1 VCEHLI
7 KSNKDVILACSA
19 WKNRFNLEDTL
30 FAGAVI
36 SKIKN
41 NFSINCDSSLMAEEM
56 YSLHSNDM
64 HDFIRKTSHW
74 HRLVSY
80 GLEKDLD
87 YCITPDVA
95 NVLPVYKNGAL
106 AAC

>member
-1 VCEHLI
+1 LVN
-7 KSNKDVILACSA
+7 SGKDVILACSA

-36 SKIKN
+36 SNIRE
-41 NFSINCDSSLMAEEM
+41 NFAINCDSSLMASEM
-56 YSLHSNDM
+56 YNLHCRDM
-64 HDFIRKTSHW
+64 HHFIRKTSHW
-74 HRLVSY
+74 HRLASY

-87 YCITPDVA
+87 YCITADIA

-106 AAC
+106 VAERG